1 MNKSTLKHERLGL
14 ITMLYLRYC
23 GKRDCKHGVVRKD
36 EYNLYTS
43 PFIEQEKNFLWVAI
57 QKEEEL
63 LKKAIL
69 KKILELKS
77 LNLKLMDCMR
87 KKR

>member
-43 PFIEQEKNFLWVAI
+43 PFSYPKQA
-57 QKEEEL
+57 
-63 LKKAIL
+63 
-69 KKILELKS
+69 
-77 LNLKLMDCMR
+77 
-87 KKR
+87 